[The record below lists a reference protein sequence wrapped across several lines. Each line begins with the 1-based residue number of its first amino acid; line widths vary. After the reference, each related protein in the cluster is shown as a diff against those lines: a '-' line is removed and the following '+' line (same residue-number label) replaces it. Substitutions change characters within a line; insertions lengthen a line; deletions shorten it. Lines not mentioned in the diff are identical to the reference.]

1 MNDTRALVIKL
12 LHLVSASDNDVS
24 PQEIALI
31 NSVQNKYNVS
41 QLDVDALRLHT
52 LDEVL
57 ELLPREDL
65 REHIGVL
72 IKLLKADG
80 VIQPEEL
87 KIFNAIDKNIFEK

>member
-1 MNDTRALVIKL
+1 MNETNALVIKL
-12 LHLVSASDNDVS
+12 LHLVSESDNDVS

-31 NSVQNKYNVS
+31 NSVQEEYKVS
-41 QLDVDALRLHT
+41 APDIKALRFHT
-52 LDEVL
+52 LEDIL
-57 ELLPREDL
+57 EKLPKEDL
-65 REHIGVL
+65 KQHIGVL